1 MHIYIYI
8 SINFTAKVLDMEM
21 KILKLEYILEN
32 IFCPPPM
39 KEWFREYIL
48 PPPINERMVLKRVT
62 KGHKPKQ
69 IVINFIVEIKR
80 KIYI

>member
-1 MHIYIYI
+1 
-8 SINFTAKVLDMEM
+8 MEM

-48 PPPINERMVLKRVT
+48 PPPINERMV
-62 KGHKPKQ
+62 
-69 IVINFIVEIKR
+69 
-80 KIYI
+80 

>member
-1 MHIYIYI
+1 
-8 SINFTAKVLDMEM
+8 MEM

-48 PPPINERMVLKRVT
+48 PPQLMKEWFR
-62 KGHKPKQ
+62 KG
-69 IVINFIVEIKR
+69 
-80 KIYI
+80 